1 MILENG
7 ELDGHEMEYYSDMA
21 ERVKIYDFV
30 EVALEYI
37 QVNFPNTSRRVD
49 DALDKL
55 NERLL
60 RQLESED
67 LNENSGEAGTER
79 WPGINPDR
87 KKAFR

>member
-7 ELDGHEMEYYSDMA
+7 ELDGDEMEYYSDMA

-37 QVNFPNTSRRVD
+37 QVNFPNLSRRVD

-55 NERLL
+55 NEKLL
-60 RQLESED
+60 QQLESED
-67 LNENSGEAGTER
+67 LNENSEEVGMER
-79 WPGINPDR
+79 WQGINPDR
-87 KKAFR
+87 KA